1 LCNDTPLDKSE
12 ILVNLC
18 FPVQRSQ
25 NITWRNG
32 KTWKKCFDH
41 VHIFRIPCLF
51 VIMNCKLLID
61 FIGTLKKASVIDW
74 HCKNAYYTKRIH
86 KMGLA
91 TQMERNRNAHR
102 FRLDKLKESDH
113 LEELSLD
120 ERAVCRKLAGLWTE
134 FIYCSTG
141 TRDGLL
147 WTR

>member
-1 LCNDTPLDKSE
+1 MLYFSIIVFYLFAVAEAISEHYQQNKNIDIRDYQEKLRIFINLFKPLYNDTPLDKSE

-61 FIGTLKKASVIDW
+61 FIGTLKKASVID
-74 HCKNAYYTKRIH
+74 
-86 KMGLA
+86 
-91 TQMERNRNAHR
+91 
-102 FRLDKLKESDH
+102 
-113 LEELSLD
+113 
-120 ERAVCRKLAGLWTE
+120 
-134 FIYCSTG
+134 
-141 TRDGLL
+141 
-147 WTR
+147 